1 MLNEPQIM
9 SIAHVIQLAVTPV
22 FLLTGI
28 GAILSVLTNRLARIV
43 DRGRYLEGLLASADS
58 GESACAAAD
67 LVILSRRAR
76 LINWAI
82 SLCTACALLICSV
95 IVVLF
100 IAAFITPDIS
110 IPIALLFV
118 AAMALLIL
126 ALIILLSEIRLAT
139 ASLRFGGLR
148 S

>member
-1 MLNEPQIM
+1 MLNDPQII

-28 GAILSVLTNRLARIV
+28 GAILSVLTSRLARIV
-43 DRGRYLEGLLASADS
+43 DRGRELEGLFASADS

-67 LVILSRRAR
+67 LIILSRRAK
-76 LINWAI
+76 LINRAI
-82 SLCTACALLICSV
+82 SLCTMCALLICSV

-100 IAAFITPDIS
+100 VGAFISPDIS

-118 AAMALLIL
+118 AAMTLLIL
-126 ALIILLSEIRLAT
+126 ALIVFLSEIRLAT

-148 S
+148 

>member
-1 MLNEPQIM
+1 MLNDPQII

-28 GAILSVLTNRLARIV
+28 GAILSVLISRLARIV
-43 DRGRYLEGLLASADS
+43 DRGRQLEGLLASADS

-67 LVILSRRAR
+67 LIILSRRAK
-76 LINWAI
+76 LINRAI
-82 SLCTACALLICSV
+82 SLCTTCALLICSV

-100 IAAFITPDIS
+100 VGAFISPDIS

-118 AAMALLIL
+118 AAMTLLIL
-126 ALIILLSEIRLAT
+126 ALIVFLSEIRLAT

-148 S
+148 